1 MAHVVSYFWMESIDK
16 CSTRGPSLLRGK
28 AVCKAS
34 EQIRSTKLKS
44 VVTLHSKRCTL
55 HLKRKQTL
63 APEITSFFPQ
73 FFFWSQ
79 STYTL
84 WQIHYNTFHNK
95 MQKQPRVPHIICHA
109 AVKNKKNKKKHV
121 CTWPRRAQKRELWAG
136 KASEG
141 TQKEAGEWVSSQS
154 WAKTELGQNSAA
166 CWAWH
171 SKQEC
176 FQTVKRGEKKDGRGE
191 RRREGGRVKRRNE
204 SRGDM
209 CLTRRN
215 SSGSNLHIYDHSP
228 EWAHCERGTT
238 TTKKQE
244 IRKID
249 EKKWFNGGRA
259 KEGRWPSLID
269 ILYCHAATHLSMRA
283 ASN

>member
-1 MAHVVSYFWMESIDK
+1 MYITFKKETNSSSRNNKFFSSVFFLVTVNLYPLTNTLQHISQQDAKTAPSPTHHLS
-16 CSTRGPSLLRGK
+16 CS
-28 AVCKAS
+28 CK
-34 EQIRSTKLKS
+34 
-44 VVTLHSKRCTL
+44 
-55 HLKRKQTL
+55 KQ
-63 APEITSFFPQ
+63 
-73 FFFWSQ
+73 
-79 STYTL
+79 
-84 WQIHYNTFHNK
+84 K
-95 MQKQPRVPHIICHA
+95 KQ
-109 AVKNKKNKKKHV
+109 KKHV

-209 CLTRRN
+209 CLTQRN

>member
-44 VVTLHSKRCTL
+44 VVTLHSMRCTL
-55 HLKRKQTL
+55 HLKRKQSQ
-63 APEITSFFPQ
+63 APEITSFFPHSF
-73 FFFWSQ
+73 FFFWVTVNLYPLTNTLQHISQ
-79 STYTL
+79 QDAKTAQSPTHHL
-84 WQIHYNTFHNK
+84 S
-95 MQKQPRVPHIICHA
+95 CSC
-109 AVKNKKNKKKHV
+109 KKTKKTKHV
-121 CTWPRRAQKRELWAG
+121 CTWPRRAQKRELRRESKWG
-136 KASEG
+136 DPKG
-141 TQKEAGEWVSSQS
+141 GGGVGQL
-154 WAKTELGQNSAA
+154 TEPGQNSAA

-176 FQTVKRGEKKDGRGE
+176 FQTVKKGEKKDGRGE
-191 RRREGGRVKRRNE
+191 QQREGGRVKRRNE
-204 SRGDM
+204 SRGDV
-209 CLTRRN
+209 CLTQRN

-228 EWAHCERGTT
+228 EWAHCERRTT

-259 KEGRWPSLID
+259 KGGR
-269 ILYCHAATHLSMRA
+269 
-283 ASN
+283 